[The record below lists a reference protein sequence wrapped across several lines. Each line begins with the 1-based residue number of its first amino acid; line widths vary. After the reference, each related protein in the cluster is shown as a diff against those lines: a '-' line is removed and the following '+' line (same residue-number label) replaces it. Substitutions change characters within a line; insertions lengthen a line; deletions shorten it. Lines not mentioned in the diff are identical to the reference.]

1 MQIKIL
7 LDNPGDSDQDSGE
20 EVVRGG
26 YNFEGKANNRIESV
40 MTPNVLV

>member
-1 MQIKIL
+1 MT
-7 LDNPGDSDQDSGE
+7 DNGGLDQDSGE